1 MAGRRAAS
9 WSFGVVVI
17 ASLLVGLGAREAEA
31 RGGHP
36 HFDDGNTL
44 DWLHDLESARHRARS
59 EHKFIFV
66 ELGKPGCG
74 NCRDL
79 VTRLVPKPGY
89 RERLQRIAV
98 GLAIDARFPEARV
111 QRIFQRWVPAAQ
123 LRKLPWAGFLDE
135 EGRWITGWG
144 GRIGDA
150 QYEDFLARAEHVF
163 AVAERKR
170 RGLSDDEGALAPDQ
184 DAPLAHADAVPPDP
198 AHPMLDDEQRAKRK
212 TLLSTED
219 GIGVCVGGHC
229 GGKGTKARAPTC
241 GPDGCDAPS
250 ALLDGPV
257 VFDDQEDEL
266 SPDALLADL
275 PGSEAPPELRTWSQ
289 DELMGGPLG
298 RTTYVAPVPGEGEE
312 TLRELPPRPTRA
324 PRPAPDCALPGPPS
338 LPPPAVRRVD
348 GSRVHAGEAPAAL
361 ADAHEPFSAPEV
373 ELYGSPDG
381 DQSANKPTAIPVGK
395 PIIDE
400 PASLA
405 RAAAEPGH
413 ELPGHVAGEI
423 RAVRMT
429 VEPEPDLDPLAP
441 WAEARILE
449 AFQSAQAGRL
459 EDARTSLGAV
469 TSRPGAQAMAED
481 ARRGLEALKDLGE
494 IAQMRPSSPIRSY
507 LLGKG
512 RDTYRGSRWAELFR

>member
-9 WSFGVVVI
+9 WSFGFVVL
-17 ASLLVGLGAREAEA
+17 ASLLLGLGAREAQA

-44 DWLHDLESARHRARS
+44 DWLHDLESAKHRART

-79 VTRLVPKPGY
+79 VTRLVPKPGF

-111 QRIFQRWVPAAQ
+111 QRIFQRWVPASQ

-144 GRIGDA
+144 GRIGDE
-150 QYEDFLARAEHVF
+150 QYDAFLARAEYVF

-170 RGLSDDEGALAPDQ
+170 RGLSDDDVALEPHDA
-184 DAPLAHADAVPPDP
+184 APLAHADTVPPDP
-198 AHPMLDDEQRAKRK
+198 EHPMLDDEQRAKRK

-219 GIGVCVGGHC
+219 GIGICVGGHC
-229 GGKGTKARAPTC
+229 GGTSTKARAPTC

-275 PGSEAPPELRTWSQ
+275 PGSDAPPELRTWSQ
-289 DELMGGPLG
+289 GELLGGPLG
-298 RTTYVAPVPGEGEE
+298 RTTYVAPVPGDDVAP
-312 TLRELPPRPTRA
+312 LRDLGPRPTRA
-324 PRPAPDCALPGPPS
+324 PRPAPDCAVPGR
-338 LPPPAVRRVD
+338 LPPPEVRRVD
-348 GSRVHAGEAPAAL
+348 GWRVHAGEAPAAL

-395 PIIDE
+395 PITDA
-400 PASLA
+400 PPTLA
-405 RAAAEPGH
+405 RVATE
-413 ELPGHVAGEI
+413 PGHVAGEI

-449 AFQSAQAGRL
+449 AFAAAQAGRL
-459 EDARTSLGAV
+459 DDARISLGAV

-481 ARRGLEALKDLGE
+481 ARRGLDALKDLGE
-494 IAQMRPSSPIRSY
+494 ISQMRPSSPIRSY
-507 LLGKG
+507 LLGKA
-512 RDTYRGSRWAELFR
+512 RDSYRGSRWAELFR